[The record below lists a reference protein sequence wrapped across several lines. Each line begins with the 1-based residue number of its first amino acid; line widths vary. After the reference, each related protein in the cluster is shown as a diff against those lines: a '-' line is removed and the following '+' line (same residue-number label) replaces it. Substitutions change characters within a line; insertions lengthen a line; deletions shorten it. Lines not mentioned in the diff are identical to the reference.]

1 MKLKPLW
8 LAFVAG
14 AFWLLMFI
22 GTHLPKKQ
30 NGRKEYGLDKVAHF
44 SAFAILAV
52 LLCLAAARWSGRL
65 RWYHLAG
72 VVTALSLYGM
82 FDEITQ
88 AFLTTTRKADVQ
100 DWIADTCGAA
110 VGAIAAYAFSERFTN
125 GGKNIGSS
133 DRN

>member
-1 MKLKPLW
+1 MKLKQLW
-8 LAFVAG
+8 LAFAAG
-14 AFWLLMFI
+14 AFWLLMFV

-30 NGRKEYGLDKVAHF
+30 DGRKEYGLDKVAHF

-52 LLCLAAARWSGRL
+52 LLSLAAARWSGKL

-72 VVTALSLYGM
+72 VVAVLSLYGM
-82 FDEITQ
+82 FDEFTQ
-88 AFLTTTRKADVQ
+88 ALLTTTRKADFL

-110 VGAIAAYAFSERFTN
+110 VGAFAAYAFSARFSS